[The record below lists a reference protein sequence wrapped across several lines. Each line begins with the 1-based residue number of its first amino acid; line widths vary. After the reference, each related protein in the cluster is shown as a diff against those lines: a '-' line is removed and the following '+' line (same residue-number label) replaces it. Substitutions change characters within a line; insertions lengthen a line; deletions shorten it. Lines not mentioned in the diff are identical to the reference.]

1 MTDDEIIAKL
11 EGTTKDAARHQLE
24 TLQAILE
31 RNSGVGYLRPYL
43 RSYPA
48 PVDAAIFR
56 RTVPL
61 SCYDDYADPIC
72 RMADEG
78 LDRDHDQRFLSV
90 DPLVC
95 FFYSSGTSSMKP
107 KLIPYFDSVPSKA
120 ISSLAHQGSAAIL
133 RRLFP
138 PRPLVHKYLWFM
150 YAGNVT
156 NTKGGFKAMAAS
168 AFPFHSSKSNP
179 SHFLTMSG
187 SPKEVILGSDVEQQM
202 YCHLL
207 CGLRHSNLVDGIRA
221 PYATGLVR
229 AICVLE
235 SKWEQLCQ
243 DLEYGC
249 PSLGIS
255 DVSMRNSVSEVLC
268 GPQPELAKRFR
279 HICKEENW
287 GGILN
292 KLWPNARYIRCVTT
306 GSMEQCYFQIK
317 YYAGEI
323 PVLGGDYFASEC
335 CVAINLDI
343 SQPPE
348 LTKYT
353 ILPTA
358 AYFEFLPFDNDK
370 MSVSGEETVDL
381 SGVEVGK
388 MYEVVVTTY
397 RGLYRYRLGDI
408 VKVVGFYDSSPQ
420 VVFVTRAPK
429 SAGEILTEGNLIS
442 AMKSLKQ
449 VLRNEAMTEVT
460 EFACFLDSELDP
472 RQLKVFAEVRDAS
485 MFSQEESV
493 AVLKRCC
500 SSLED
505 GFGVMYNLMRSRGE
519 VGPMLLYIVK
529 PGSFD
534 KVMQVAI
541 ENGAPASQYKPP
553 KIIRSRNIA
562 DLMEVSAVVTVC
574 FGSLDG

>member
-1 MTDDEIIAKL
+1 
-11 EGTTKDAARHQLE
+11 
-24 TLQAILE
+24 
-31 RNSGVGYLRPYL
+31 
-43 RSYPA
+43 
-48 PVDAAIFR
+48 
-56 RTVPL
+56 
-61 SCYDDYADPIC
+61 
-72 RMADEG
+72 
-78 LDRDHDQRFLSV
+78 
-90 DPLVC
+90 
-95 FFYSSGTSSMKP
+95 
-107 KLIPYFDSVPSKA
+107 
-120 ISSLAHQGSAAIL
+120 
-133 RRLFP
+133 
-138 PRPLVHKYLWFM
+138 
-150 YAGNVT
+150 
-156 NTKGGFKAMAAS
+156 MAAS

-179 SHFLTMSG
+179 SHFLTTSG

-202 YCHLL
+202 YCYLL

-229 AICVLE
+229 AICLLE

-255 DVSMRNSVSEVLC
+255 DVSVRNSVSEVLC

-279 HICKEENW
+279 HICNEENW

-348 LTKYT
+348 LTQYT

-358 AYFEFLPFDNDK
+358 AYFVFLPFDNDK

-381 SGVEVGK
+381 SGVEVDK

-420 VVFVTRAPK
+420 VVSVTRAPK
-429 SAGEILTEGNLIS
+429 SAGEILTEG
-442 AMKSLKQ
+442 
-449 VLRNEAMTEVT
+449 
-460 EFACFLDSELDP
+460 
-472 RQLKVFAEVRDAS
+472 
-485 MFSQEESV
+485 
-493 AVLKRCC
+493 
-500 SSLED
+500 
-505 GFGVMYNLMRSRGE
+505 
-519 VGPMLLYIVK
+519 
-529 PGSFD
+529 
-534 KVMQVAI
+534 
-541 ENGAPASQYKPP
+541 
-553 KIIRSRNIA
+553 
-562 DLMEVSAVVTVC
+562 
-574 FGSLDG
+574 